1 MTFEFHRM
9 PGSAPMILLAMD
21 DATER
26 KRADEDLVRHDSAI
40 RDAASQA
47 ILSAGPDG
55 KVLMVNLMAEI
66 TFGYRR
72 DEILGQSVEMLLP
85 KSFREAHVAHR
96 AEYFAAP
103 RHRPRGLALNLKGRR
118 KDGT

>member
-55 KVLMVNLMAEI
+55 KVVMVNLMAE
-66 TFGYRR
+66 
-72 DEILGQSVEMLLP
+72 
-85 KSFREAHVAHR
+85 
-96 AEYFAAP
+96 
-103 RHRPRGLALNLKGRR
+103 
-118 KDGT
+118 